1 MTALLA
7 RLVMAL
13 HLARVVPAARL
24 ARVRISDWWLD
35 IKCETANRYAT
46 PRQRE
51 RPRMQ
56 GEVWALTGEY
66 ITGWPGRYLSEH
78 VDGESV
84 RDLL

>member
-1 MTALLA
+1 MTGLLA

-13 HLARVVPAARL
+13 HLARLVPVARRL
-24 ARVRISDWWLD
+24 RMRLDDRWLD
-35 IKCETANRYAT
+35 VKCGTANRYAT
-46 PRQRE
+46 QRQRE
-51 RPRMQ
+51 RARMQ